1 MRHVIGRGRAE
12 RIGLASVLFAA
23 CVCLYSAPPAL
34 GASAFSVGGL
44 GEPSLEEPARRRA
57 MGGVGAAEHGPRNF
71 SLVNPASA
79 AELEHLILEGTVLPG
94 MRRVESLT
102 YGSETARETTLP
114 SLRALIRLP
123 GKIVLGGAYLVGT
136 NARFGIDRP
145 ETSGTSSTLRIDGT
159 GGINLIRI
167 TLARRLSPSLNVGAD
182 YEVIAGSFREDWVRD
197 FADTALATTRDTL
210 EAGWEHQGR
219 WRLGAQVHRGA
230 WSIGGVYELERRL
243 PLVTTQR
250 TAGTFVR
257 REHQSL
263 LIPSGFAV
271 GATGALSERLRIA
284 AQYRRANWSRD
295 AIESDLVDFRPLER
309 FGFGLEWLPSSDQ
322 TSFWKRL
329 PLRLGGSL
337 LRWPDLLPP
346 AGAVDV
352 SGGGVGVKE
361 VTLSLGTGIHS
372 QDRGG
377 SIDFALEAGTRGD
390 RETLGLREKFLRLA
404 VTLQVS
410 DDTWK

>member
-1 MRHVIGRGRAE
+1 MKRAAE
-12 RIGLASVLFAA
+12 HGGGQGHGHARVLFLA
-23 CVCLYSAPPAL
+23 CLWLFSAPAAL
-34 GASAFSVGGL
+34 GGSAFSAGGL
-44 GEPSLEEPARRRA
+44 GEPSLEEPARLRA
-57 MGGVGAAEHGPRNF
+57 MGGAGAAEHGPRNF
-71 SLVNPASA
+71 SLVNPASP
-79 AELEHLILEGTVLPG
+79 AEVEHLILEGTVLPG
-94 MRRVESLT
+94 MRRVESLSF
-102 YGSETARETTLP
+102 GSETAHETTLP

-123 GKIVLGGAYLVGT
+123 GKMVLGGAYMMGT

-145 ETSGTSSTLRIDGT
+145 ETSGTNSTLHIEGT
-159 GGINLIRI
+159 GGLDLIRI

-197 FADTALATTRDTL
+197 FADPALATTRDTL
-210 EAGWEHQGR
+210 EVGWEHQGR
-219 WRLGAQVHRGA
+219 WRFGAQVHRGA
-230 WSIGGVYELERRL
+230 WSLGGVYELERRL

-250 TAGTFVR
+250 TAGSFVR

-271 GATGALSERLRIA
+271 GATGALTERLQIA
-284 AQYRRANWSRD
+284 AQYRRADWSRE
-295 AIESDLVDFRPLER
+295 AVESDLVDFRPLER
-309 FGFGLEWLPSSDQ
+309 IGFGLEWLPSSGQ

-337 LRWPDLLPP
+337 LKWPDLLPP

-352 SGGGVGVKE
+352 SGGSVGVKE
-361 VTLSLGTGIHS
+361 VAFSLGTGIQS

-377 SIDFALEAGTRGD
+377 SIDFALEAGSRGD
-390 RETLGLREKFLRLA
+390 RQTLGLREKFLRLA